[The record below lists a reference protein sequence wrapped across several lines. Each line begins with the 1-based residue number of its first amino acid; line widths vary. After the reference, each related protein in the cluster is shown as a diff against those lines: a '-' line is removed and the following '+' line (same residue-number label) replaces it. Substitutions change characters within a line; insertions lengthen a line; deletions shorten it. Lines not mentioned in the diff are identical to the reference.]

1 MFKGGIRVT
10 SGYRDQA
17 RGTNAMIGSVSPL
30 KKYKKQWRDMLT
42 EEELNAAAGTEARK
56 RGVAK
61 LRAGGMSSEHEHGNA
76 IDFSYPAGYGEKTFP
91 ALKKAIMGKFPGA
104 NLIKEKDH
112 LHMAFNKANIK
123 PTTGSTAGVQL
134 ASLHSAGASTGG
146 GGQGGNVTINNV
158 KGGDSSQGA
167 HFTVDASSHD
177 RHAKTE
183 TVIT

>member
-1 MFKGGIRVT
+1 
-10 SGYRDQA
+10 
-17 RGTNAMIGSVSPL
+17 
-30 KKYKKQWRDMLT
+30 
-42 EEELNAAAGTEARK
+42 
-56 RGVAK
+56 
-61 LRAGGMSSEHEHGNA
+61 
-76 IDFSYPAGYGEKTFP
+76 
-91 ALKKAIMGKFPGA
+91 
-104 NLIKEKDH
+104 
-112 LHMAFNKANIK
+112 MAFNKANIK

-177 RHAKTE
+177 RHAKPE